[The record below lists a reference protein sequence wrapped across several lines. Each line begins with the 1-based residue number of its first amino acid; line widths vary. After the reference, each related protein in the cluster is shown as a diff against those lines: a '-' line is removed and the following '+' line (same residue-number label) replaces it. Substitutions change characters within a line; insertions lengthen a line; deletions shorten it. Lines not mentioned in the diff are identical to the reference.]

1 MGQAQVT
8 FHTYPRRLL
17 LFMFSRRPSHWVGLL
32 ALIVFALGGKISD
45 RCRSAFADPP
55 PNVVMILAD
64 DVGWTD
70 WQYDAVLN
78 PTGSVV
84 YETPNLLQ
92 LAQQSVIFKNAYA
105 ACPVC
110 SPTRGSI
117 ITGKTTARTR
127 LTNFVPGN
135 PNTSATLREPF
146 SWPRSVPNNVN
157 IEVTLADSL
166 KAAGYSTGFFGKW
179 HMGVGNGDLGS
190 DPLNY
195 GFDVNIG
202 GNNYGGP
209 DGAGGYFAG
218 SDGAWAGLPGLD
230 TIGAYPADAYL
241 TDVMDEKKSAYI
253 QQHAS
258 TPFFLA
264 DWNFQA
270 HIPLEAPA
278 ALVSKYQTKINTLQ
292 SQGVNLK
299 GQTNPYYAAMIEEL
313 DKSVGVTLQ
322 RLNDPNGDGN
332 TSDSIRN
339 NTIVIYTSDNG
350 GDYDADGNPTRNL
363 PLREGKGSMYEGGI
377 RVPQM
382 VSWLGNPNMAQ
393 GTYTDARTSSYDLY
407 PTILDLTGFASNPS
421 VPKNSN
427 MDGVSIRAA
436 LEGGIF
442 DRGFLYWHYPHR
454 SNQDQSSFLINGGA
468 FVSAVS
474 DGDWKLLFYYEDRH
488 YELYN
493 LKSDPGEST
502 NLLSFNPAI
511 AHNLSQA
518 LQAYLLSVNAQMPVT
533 IATGLA
539 VAPPPILAAQIA
551 GDYNNDSVV
560 NAADY
565 TTWRSN
571 FGSTTKLGADGNGN
585 GVVDIADYVLWRNIM
600 AGGGAGFGSNLV
612 AVPEPGSAVLFA
624 ISCFL
629 AGAAYPSRYRRQR
642 RFA

>member
-1 MGQAQVT
+1 
-8 FHTYPRRLL
+8 
-17 LFMFSRRPSHWVGLL
+17 MFLRRPALWFGFVATFVATWVGQTLNLEHVAL
-32 ALIVFALGGKISD
+32 AAN
-45 RCRSAFADPP
+45 P

-70 WQYDAVLN
+70 WQYDPVLN
-78 PTGSVV
+78 PTGSLV

-117 ITGKTTARTR
+117 ITGKTPARTR

-135 PNTSATLREPF
+135 PNTSATLREPT

-195 GFDVNIG
+195 GFDVNVG

-209 DGAGGYFAG
+209 EGAGGYFAG

-230 TIGAYPADAYL
+230 TPGTYPADKYL
-241 TDVMDEKKSAYI
+241 TDAMDEKMSAYI
-253 QQHAS
+253 QQHAGA
-258 TPFFLA
+258 PFFLA

-270 HIPLEAPA
+270 HIPLEAPQ
-278 ALVSKYQTKINTLQ
+278 ALIDKYQTKINTLQ

-299 GQTNPYYAAMIEEL
+299 GQTNAAYAAMIEEL

-339 NTIVIYTSDNG
+339 NTVVIYSSDNG

-407 PTILDLTGFASNPS
+407 PTILDLTGFANNPN

-427 MDGVSIRAA
+427 MDGVSVRAA
-436 LEGGIF
+436 LEGGVF

-454 SNQDQSSFLINGGA
+454 SNQDLSSPLINGGS

-474 DGDWKLLFYYEDRH
+474 EGDWKLLFYYEDRH

-493 LKSDPGEST
+493 LKSDIGETT
-502 NLLSFNPAI
+502 NVLAYNPAI

-539 VAPPPILAAQIA
+539 VAPPPVLAAQIA
-551 GDYNNDSVV
+551 GDYNNDLVV

-565 TTWRSN
+565 TVWRSE
-571 FGSTTKLGADGNGN
+571 FGSTTHLAADGNGN
-585 GVVDIADYVLWRNIM
+585 GVVDLADYVIWRNIM
-600 AGGGAGFGSNLV
+600 SGGGAGLGSNLA
-612 AVPEPGSAVLFA
+612 AVPEPGSAALFVLG
-624 ISCFL
+624 CFL
-629 AGAAYPSRYRRQR
+629 AGAAYPTRVRRQPN
-642 RFA
+642 